1 MLQRFVANRLVSA
14 SPAAG
19 VLPMVAMRST
29 RFSSGDLVHE
39 IQNSFAL
46 LGCVWDQ
53 VVSICIR
60 NDPVRWTRPEFVF
73 DQNAV
78 RHELHEIGNARAGLR
93 VGSRFDFN
101 GHETASRL
109 DEIVWR
115 SDQSVSP
122 RNEGASQRPPAIRV
136 L

>member
-1 MLQRFVANRLVSA
+1 
-14 SPAAG
+14 
-19 VLPMVAMRST
+19 MVAMRST

-39 IQNSFAL
+39 IQNGFAL
-46 LGCVWDQ
+46 LRCVWDQ

-93 VGSRFDFN
+93 VGSRLDFN
-101 GHETASRL
+101 GDETVGRL
-109 DEIVWR
+109 DEIVGFPNKSISLR
-115 SDQSVSP
+115 HQ
-122 RNEGASQRPPAIRV
+122 GASQRPPAVRV

>member
-29 RFSSGDLVHE
+29 RLSSGDLVHE
-39 IQNSFAL
+39 IQNGFAL
-46 LGCVWDQ
+46 LRCVWDQ

-78 RHELHEIGNARAGLR
+78 RHQLGHMSGMRSRPGIRAGFELD
-93 VGSRFDFN
+93 GDQAF
-101 GHETASRL
+101 GRL
-109 DEIVWR
+109 DQVVRAARETKAV
-115 SDQSVSP
+115 
-122 RNEGASQRPPAIRV
+122 
-136 L
+136 